1 MNAMKRQSEHLEG
14 LMALLLFGVF
24 AVCLMV
30 VLLTGAD
37 SYQGLTRR
45 DQASSDGRTCAQY
58 LATRVRQADIDQ
70 SVTVGE
76 FGGGD
81 ALCFT
86 QSIVGDDYVTR
97 VYVYDGWLME
107 LFCKADSNLEP
118 EDGERIM
125 TADSFSASEEDG
137 LLRLA
142 IAPADGET
150 VELLLSLRSG
160 EGGLE

>member
-76 FGGGD
+76 FDGSD
-81 ALCFT
+81 ALLLT
-86 QSIVGDDYVTR
+86 QNILGDDYVTCI
-97 VYVYDGWLME
+97 YVYDGWLME
-107 LFCKADSNLEP
+107 QFCKAEAKLLA

-125 TADSFSASEEDG
+125 TAHSLETSEEDG
-137 LLRLA
+137 LLRLV
-142 IAPADGET
+142 ITPADGEP
-150 VELLLSLRSG
+150 VELLLNVRSG

>member
-1 MNAMKRQSEHLEG
+1 MKGRSEHLEG

-45 DQASSDGRTCAQY
+45 DQAASDGRTCAQY
-58 LATRVRQADIDQ
+58 LATRVRQADVDQ
-70 SVTVGE
+70 SVSVGE

-97 VYVYDGWLME
+97 IYVYDGWLME

-118 EDGERIM
+118 EDGERVM
-125 TADSFSASEEDG
+125 AAQSLTAAEEDG
-137 LLRLA
+137 LLRLS
-142 IAPADGET
+142 ITPADGGA
-150 VELLLSLRSG
+150 VELLLNLRSG
-160 EGGLE
+160 EGGLG

>member
-1 MNAMKRQSEHLEG
+1 
-14 LMALLLFGVF
+14 MALLLFGVF

-45 DQASSDGRTCAQY
+45 DQVSSDSRTCAQY

-70 SVTVGE
+70 SVSVAE
-76 FGGGD
+76 FDGGD

-86 QSIVGDDYVTR
+86 QSVAGDDYVTR

-107 LFCKADSNLEP
+107 LFCKADSSLAP
-118 EDGERIM
+118 GDGERIM
-125 TADSFSASEEDG
+125 AAQSLEAWEEDG
-137 LLRLA
+137 LLRLTVT
-142 IAPADGET
+142 PADGEP
-150 VELLLSLRSG
+150 VELLLNLRSG

>member
-1 MNAMKRQSEHLEG
+1 
-14 LMALLLFGVF
+14 MALLLFGVF

-37 SYQGLTRR
+37 SYQALTRR
-45 DQASSDGRTCAQY
+45 DQAASDGRTCAQY
-58 LATRVRQADIDQ
+58 LATRVRQADVEQ
-70 SVTVGE
+70 SVSVEE
-76 FGGGD
+76 FGGYT

-97 VYVYDGWLME
+97 IYVYDGWLME
-107 LFCKADSNLEP
+107 LFCRADANLEP
-118 EDGERIM
+118 EDGERVM
-125 TADSFSASEEDG
+125 AAESFDASEEDG

-142 IAPADGET
+142 ITPENGEA
-150 VELLLSLRSG
+150 VSLVLSLRAG